1 MIAHKIVG
9 APPPNSM
16 GSMGALLFYGTT
28 FIREPYYG
36 DYSTSNKAA
45 ESRDKS
51 REALKLYGQESNLG
65 PFLAWSWSKSR
76 CPEVNKLMEV
86 QKVGPQVRMLTRPP
100 LTPPDG

>member
-65 PFLAWSWSKSR
+65 PPIIAHQF
-76 CPEVNKLMEV
+76 
-86 QKVGPQVRMLTRPP
+86 
-100 LTPPDG
+100 